1 MVVIIEVHFMQS
13 LSSYT
18 KPCRLLLLDPV
29 QVSDETFDADVL
41 KSTVPVLVDFWAPWC
56 GPCKMIAPMV
66 DEIARDY
73 AGKAKAVK
81 INTDASPDIASQY
94 GVRSIPTVMIF
105 KAGSRVETIIGAV
118 PKSTLTAALDK
129 FL

>member
-1 MVVIIEVHFMQS
+1 VVVIIEVHFMQS
-13 LSSYT
+13 LSLYT
-18 KPCRLLLLDPV
+18 KLCRLLLLDPV